1 MSNTFPENGKCILGQ
16 EKSEVICIDMQE
28 SMMFSLKEHKGE
40 CSEAGWWMAWKWSM
54 WSAYQGFCDQLRRLK
69 FLLQAEICD
78 FRERVELMTLMHIGK
93 CTDHKDSS
101 CVLSGC
107 FNR

>member
-1 MSNTFPENGKCILGQ
+1 MDGLEM
-16 EKSEVICIDMQE
+16 EHVV
-28 SMMFSLKEHKGE
+28 SL
-40 CSEAGWWMAWKWSM
+40 SRV
-54 WSAYQGFCDQLRRLK
+54 YDQLRRLR

-78 FRERVELMTLMHIGK
+78 FRERVGLMTLMHIGK

-107 FNR
+107 FTLGMTGEYTDSFIQWIEYTT